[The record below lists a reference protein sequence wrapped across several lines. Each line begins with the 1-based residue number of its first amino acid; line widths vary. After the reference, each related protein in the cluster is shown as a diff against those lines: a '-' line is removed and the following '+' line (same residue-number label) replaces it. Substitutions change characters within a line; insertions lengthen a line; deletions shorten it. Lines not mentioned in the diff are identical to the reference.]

1 MLQNLHVKNLALIDE
16 IEVEF
21 KEGLN
26 ILTGETGAGK
36 SIILGSVNLALGG
49 RFTKDIIREGAQYGL
64 VELSFMVGEKEQ
76 KLLEAMDIYPEEGI
90 ITLSRRL
97 MAGRSISRING
108 ETVTMAVLK
117 NVATILID
125 IHGQHEHQ
133 SLLYKKNHLGIVD
146 AYAHDEIREEKRLV
160 QEAYRKYRTLEKRL
174 AEETSDEGER
184 AKELSFLQFEV
195 DEIENA
201 NLQSG
206 EDEELEEK
214 YRFMLNSKKIVEAVG
229 EAYTYTSE
237 GNSNASEE
245 ISRALRAFSDVT
257 DYDEKA
263 KELYGQLAEIDGL
276 LNDFN
281 RELSEYSSSLEY
293 SEEDFYYTENRLN
306 EINHLKT
313 KYGNSI
319 EEILNYQK
327 EKEERIMVLKDY
339 DAYLDKLRTEYK
351 EAESELENASEK
363 LSKIRRHQAKILEAA
378 VEERLRDLNFEE
390 VQFEIH
396 FQKTDN
402 FTADGTDDVEFMIT
416 LNPGQPLRPLV
427 NVASGGELSRVML
440 AIKTV
445 MADRDAIETLI
456 FDEIDVGISGRTA
469 QKVSEQMAIIG
480 KKHQV
485 ICITHLAQIAAMADA
500 HYMIKKETEGGITR
514 TGIHLL
520 NEEESVRELARIL
533 GGAKITDV
541 VIQNA
546 AEMKSLAK
554 QTK

>member
-21 KEGLN
+21 KDGLN

-64 VELSFMVGEKEQ
+64 VELSFLVGEKEQ
-76 KLLEAMDIYPEEGI
+76 KLLEMMDIYPEEGM

-97 MAGRSISRING
+97 MSGRSVSRING
-108 ETVTMAVLK
+108 ETVTMTVLK
-117 NVATILID
+117 NVASILID

-146 AYAHDEIREEKRLV
+146 AYAHDKIKKEQELV
-160 QEAYRKYRTLEKRL
+160 QEVYRKYRTLEKKL
-174 AEETSDEGER
+174 KEETSDEGER
-184 AKELSFLQFEV
+184 AKELSFLHFEV
-195 DEIENA
+195 EEIENA

-206 EDEELEEK
+206 EDETLEES
-214 YRFMLNSKKIVEAVG
+214 YRLMTNGKKITEAIG
-229 EAYTYTSE
+229 EAYSYTSE

-245 ISRALRAFSDVT
+245 ISRALRAFAEVT

-263 KELYGQLAEIDGL
+263 KELYGQLAEIDAL

-293 SEEDFYYTENRLN
+293 SEEDFYNAENRLN

-313 KYGNSI
+313 KYGNTI
-319 EEILNYQK
+319 EEILDYQK
-327 EKEERIMVLKDY
+327 EKEERITVLEDY
-339 DAYLDKLRTEYK
+339 DTYLENLR
-351 EAESELENASEK
+351 AEFKQAEKELEEVSVR
-363 LSKIRRHQAKILEAA
+363 LSKIRRSQSEILEQA
-378 VEERLRDLNFEE
+378 VEERLKDLNFEE
-390 VQFEIH
+390 VQFEIS
-396 FQKTDN
+396 FQRTEN
-402 FTADGTDDVEFMIT
+402 YTAEGIDDVEFMIT

-480 KKHQV
+480 RKHQV

-500 HYMIKKETEGGITR
+500 HYMIKKETIDGITR

-520 NEEESVRELARIL
+520 NEEESVKELARIL
-533 GGAKITDV
+533 GGAKITNAV
-541 VIQNA
+541 LQNA
-546 AEMKSLAK
+546 AEMKSLAE